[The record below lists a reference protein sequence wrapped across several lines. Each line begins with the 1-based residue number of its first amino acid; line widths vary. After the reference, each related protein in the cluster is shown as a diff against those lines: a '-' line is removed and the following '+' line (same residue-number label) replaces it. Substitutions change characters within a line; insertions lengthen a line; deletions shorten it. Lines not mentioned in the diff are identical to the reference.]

1 MSERIL
7 IVDDEQLLAKGLKHS
22 LTKEG
27 FEVDTAYDGQEGK
40 NQVEQKEYSLIILDL
55 MLPKIDGM
63 TLCQQIRK
71 MSEVPIIM
79 LTAKGD
85 DVDKIL
91 GLEFGADDYMTKPFN
106 TRELIARIKAILRR
120 AVKEYRTNKID
131 LGDLKIFPTN
141 RQVVLKGLNI
151 EMTAKEFDLLAL
163 LSAHPGRV
171 YTRENLLEMIW
182 GYQFFG
188 DIRTVDVHVRRI
200 REKIEDDP
208 SNPKYIATKWGV
220 GYYFG
225 GN

>member
-1 MSERIL
+1 MNEKIL
-7 IVDDEQLLAKGLKHS
+7 IVDDEQLLVKGLRHS
-22 LTKEG
+22 LIKEG
-27 FEVDTAYDGQEGK
+27 FEVDTAFDGEEGK
-40 NQVEQKEYSLIILDL
+40 KKVEQNEYSLIILDL

-63 TLCQQIRK
+63 TLCQQIRRI
-71 MSEVPIIM
+71 SEVPIIM

-120 AVKEYRTNKID
+120 ATKEYRTNKIEYND
-131 LGDLKIFPTN
+131 LVISPVN
-141 RQVVLKGLNI
+141 RQVIYKGAQV
-151 EMTAKEFDLLAL
+151 EMTAKEFDLLTL
-163 LSAHPGRV
+163 LAAHPGRV

-200 REKIEDDP
+200 REKIEADP
-208 SNPKYIATKWGV
+208 SSPKYIMTKWGV
-220 GYYFG
+220 GYFFG

>member
-1 MSERIL
+1 MNEKIL
-7 IVDDEQLLAKGLKHS
+7 IVDDEQLLVKGLRHS
-22 LTKEG
+22 LVKEG
-27 FEVDTAYDGQEGK
+27 FDVDTAYDGEEGK
-40 NQVEQKEYSLIILDL
+40 NKIELNEYGLIILDL

-63 TLCQQIRK
+63 TLCQQIRR

-120 AVKEYRTNKID
+120 ATKEYRTNKIEYN
-131 LGDLKIFPTN
+131 DLKIFPIN
-141 RQVVLKGLNI
+141 RQVLYKGEAV

-163 LSAHPGRV
+163 LAAHPGRV

-200 REKIEDDP
+200 REKIESDP
-208 SNPKYIATKWGV
+208 SSPRYIMTKWGV
-220 GYYFG
+220 GYFFG